1 VNSKDQIIKSLK
13 LFNEKVNKLS
23 SSRFVKSIGLPG
35 GGFKMS
41 GKPNA
46 AGIMEY
52 KAERKGPDDEAI
64 AAAALTFRFFVQ
76 DNERI
81 SLRNISRYY
90 ADNLID
96 DSLSK
101 QYEEIRNE
109 LNDFL
114 DNERYSVFKGNQ
126 TRLTRRE
133 LLDTFLYGDLA
144 HANEAKYDL
153 IQSWKRSEMLF
164 KRDENHLVQTMFFLY
179 NYLEM
184 IADLNKQTLKEL
196 QK

>member
-13 LFNEKVNKLS
+13 LFNEKVDKLS
-23 SSRFVKSIGLPG
+23 NSRFIRSIGLPG

-41 GKPNA
+41 FKQND
-46 AGIMEY
+46 AGVMEA

-64 AAAALTFRFFVQ
+64 SAAALTLRFFVQ
-76 DNERI
+76 NNERI

-96 DSLSK
+96 DSLTK
-101 QYEEIRNE
+101 RYEEIRNE

-114 DNERYSVFKGNQ
+114 DNERYSVFKSNQ

-184 IADLNKQTLKEL
+184 IADLNKQTIIEL